1 MSLTRKLS
9 AEFIGTFVLV
19 FGGCGSA
26 VLAASFGVP
35 VGTGVV
41 NLGIA
46 FAGVSLAFGLTVLCM
61 AYAVGHISGGHFNPA
76 VTLGLVAAGRASP
89 LDAGPYILAQVAG
102 AVAAAYVLYVIATG
116 NAAAEGGAAI
126 SVGGFASNGYG
137 ELSPGRYTLVAAALI
152 EVVLTAIFVIIIV
165 GVTSAKA
172 PKGFAPL
179 AIGLALTLI
188 HLISI
193 PVTNTSVN
201 PARSTGVALFA
212 EFGPDATAT
221 ALSQLWLF
229 WAAPIVGGVLGGLI
243 GRWLQ
248 GSQTEE

>member
-1 MSLTRKLS
+1 MSLARKLS

-46 FAGVSLAFGLTVLCM
+46 FAGVSLAFGLTVLVM

-76 VTLGLVAAGRASP
+76 VTIGLVAAGRASP

-102 AVAAAYVLYVIATG
+102 AIAAAGVLYVIATG
-116 NAAAEGGAAI
+116 NMAAGDAPIG
-126 SVGGFASNGYG
+126 VGSFATNGYDK
-137 ELSPGRYTLVAAALI
+137 LSPGQYTLMSAALI
-152 EVVLTAIFVIIIV
+152 EVVLTAIFVIVIV
-165 GVTSAKA
+165 GVTSKRA
-172 PKGFAPL
+172 PAGFAPL
-179 AIGLALTLI
+179 AIGFALTLI

-212 EFGPDATAT
+212 DFGPEATAT
-221 ALSQLWLF
+221 AMSQLWLF
-229 WAAPIVGGVLGGLI
+229 WAAPIVGGIIGGLI
-243 GRWLQ
+243 GRLLQ
-248 GSQTEE
+248 GSQDE